1 MYREFCERTADENAI
16 RPMKIGR
23 RMWKDEIACVGVSVG
38 STDPKRK
45 ICAANFAVRCLAVWV
60 PDPSWTALYTVVD
73 PAGGLPSESVPIYLH
88 RDRSIDQSEPY
99 VSFGST
105 RWGVVETGAPLSSSH
120 KIFALF
126 YGVPTEAV
134 GSLPADQG
142 RNSGVEDDGIACGG
156 SARLSPPR
164 QAAEMRPLTRVVPIQ
179 CHALPWVL
187 LHASAIYRVFQLCKV
202 GGVLQA
208 RFSWVSLL
216 LRDSG
221 TLPHPGPAIMYG
233 ELHHCLVLFNS
244 PYRER
249 RRRSKGQYATPRAL
263 ACSCIDVCFRTFG
276 RTPHLLGSLLH
287 GLDNSKKSL

>member
-45 ICAANFAVRCLAVWV
+45 ICA
-60 PDPSWTALYTVVD
+60 
-73 PAGGLPSESVPIYLH
+73 
-88 RDRSIDQSEPY
+88 
-99 VSFGST
+99 
-105 RWGVVETGAPLSSSH
+105 
-120 KIFALF
+120 
-126 YGVPTEAV
+126 
-134 GSLPADQG
+134 
-142 RNSGVEDDGIACGG
+142 
-156 SARLSPPR
+156 
-164 QAAEMRPLTRVVPIQ
+164 PIQ

-208 RFSWVSLL
+208 RFTWVSLL

-233 ELHHCLVLFNS
+233 DLHHCLVLFNS